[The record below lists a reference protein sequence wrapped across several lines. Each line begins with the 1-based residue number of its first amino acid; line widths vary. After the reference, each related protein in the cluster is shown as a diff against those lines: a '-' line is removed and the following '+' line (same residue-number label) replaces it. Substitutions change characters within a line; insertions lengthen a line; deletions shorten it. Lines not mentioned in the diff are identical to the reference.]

1 MAVNVDVAEVEAQLA
16 ALRTRRNTLLAQRAL
31 AYALSA
37 ILIAAA
43 LIVPLALRASMQLF
57 AAASAA
63 ISLAALAAIAYCASR
78 AWTGWL
84 SLPATARFAD
94 ASAALDDRL
103 TTLIGTAPNHPA
115 STLRPLLVAQLLSAR
130 RHWTVDALAPQRVA
144 RAVALV
150 PAAATLF
157 AAATFYARP
166 PGTPKATSLRVDR
179 AAPFPAG
186 SMGEGRSEDTNADAP
201 LFADPAGEQP
211 DAAAADTIDGDR
223 RTAAGANGAPDG
235 DQPIGEGA
243 GDGSALAAA
252 PTDGAAGP
260 LASLQDSIRQTFGG
274 GPDGNASRS
283 GAAPQGKS
291 AGEGNSDGD
300 RPGADSQAPG
310 DAQSA
315 SARNQQPAP
324 QPGEAANPDAAAGK
338 NGGAHGSGRGGGSAT
353 TAGTMFGGAAQA
365 RGAAADAAPMAI
377 KLSAI
382 SGVSP
387 SQHEPQQHAADV
399 PAAPTNASRT
409 GGRLPD
415 MATTQLADAT
425 IQKLDVGPEY
435 EGVVRRLFARQ

>member
-1 MAVNVDVAEVEAQLA
+1 MAVNVDVAEVETQLA
-16 ALRTRRNTLLAQRAL
+16 ALRTRRNALLTQRTM

-43 LIVPLALRASMQLF
+43 LIVPLALRASTHLF
-57 AAASAA
+57 AAATAA
-63 ISLAALAAIAYCASR
+63 ISLAALAAIAYCGWR

-103 TTLIGTAPNHPA
+103 TTLIGTAPNDPT
-115 STLRPLLVAQLLSAR
+115 STLRPLLVAQLLGAR
-130 RHWTVDALAPQRVA
+130 RQWTVDALAPRRIA

-150 PAAATLF
+150 PAAAMLF

-166 PGTPKATSLRVDR
+166 PAAPKATPLRADR

-186 SMGEGRSEDTNADAP
+186 SMDDGTNERTDADAP
-201 LFADPAGEQP
+201 LFADLAGDQRTS
-211 DAAAADTIDGDR
+211 AATGNMDGDR
-223 RTAAGANGAPDG
+223 RTAAGAGAADT
-235 DQPIGEGA
+235 DEST
-243 GDGSALAAA
+243 GDGTGDGTARSAA

-274 GPDGNASRS
+274 GPDGSASRS
-283 GAAPQGKS
+283 GTAPQGKT
-291 AGEGNSDGD
+291 AGEGKPDAD

-315 SARNQQPAP
+315 SARDPQAAP
-324 QPGEAANPDAAAGK
+324 QPGHPSNPDAATGK
-338 NGGAHGSGRGGGSAT
+338 NGGAHGSGRGGGGT
-353 TAGTMFGGAAQA
+353 TATGTMFGGAAQA
-365 RGAAADAAPMAI
+365 RGPAADAAPMAI
-377 KLSAI
+377 KLSAM

-387 SQHEPQQHAADV
+387 SQHEPQRHAADV

-409 GGRLPD
+409 GGPLPD
-415 MATTQLADAT
+415 MAATQLADAT